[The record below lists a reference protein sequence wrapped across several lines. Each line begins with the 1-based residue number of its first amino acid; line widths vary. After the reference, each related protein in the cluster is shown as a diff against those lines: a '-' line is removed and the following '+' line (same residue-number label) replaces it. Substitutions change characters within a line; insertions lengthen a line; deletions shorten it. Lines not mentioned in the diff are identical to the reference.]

1 MLSLFEC
8 SLSGE
13 KDLPL
18 QTVTAEGDFCKVFQ
32 EEISISWAWR
42 NRATIWL
49 RNIKI
54 CCCSGKK
61 VFVGILIFQK
71 WDEEIKQIALL
82 ALEIQHSYKSLSN
95 NYFFHQ
101 KSLKEFSLHL
111 HKILSVDVQLV
122 CICAKTDP
130 ADIFFF
136 FPILCIKPDR
146 GSSSAVLETV
156 TALCVCNSWYW
167 WYLVQR
173 YLVQIPCTKFFIC
186 WK

>member
-1 MLSLFEC
+1 M
-8 SLSGE
+8 
-13 KDLPL
+13 
-18 QTVTAEGDFCKVFQ
+18 
-32 EEISISWAWR
+32 
-42 NRATIWL
+42 
-49 RNIKI
+49 
-54 CCCSGKK
+54 
-61 VFVGILIFQK
+61 FVGILIFQK

-136 FPILCIKPDR
+136 FFPYYVLNLIVEVLQQFWKPLLLCV
-146 GSSSAVLETV
+146 SV
-156 TALCVCNSWYW
+156 TADIGDTWCI
-167 WYLVQR
+167 YLVIFGADSLHQTLDLLKVASETLILIQCCR
-173 YLVQIPCTKFFIC
+173 LPS
-186 WK
+186 